1 MSPSAGE
8 IWLADRSEERRRLVF
23 IVSDNRFHRLAE
35 RAVVAPLLN
44 EIPEPRRPWHV
55 MCSDDRAVAVN
66 QFGTIPVERLLER
79 VAEASLETLREVRHA
94 VAAITG

>member
-8 IWLADRSEERRRLVF
+8 IWLADRADERRNLVLV
-23 IVSDNRFHRLAE
+23 ISDDRFHRLAE
-35 RAVVAPLLN
+35 RAVVAPLLD

-55 MCSDDRAVAVN
+55 LCSGTQAVAVN
-66 QFGTIPVERLLER
+66 QFATISVERLLER
-79 VAEASLETLREVRHA
+79 VGAVNFETLRKVRHA